1 MALIES
7 TLDDFKRGSPFST
20 IHDPMANNFSR
31 LNTGAPLSF
40 MAKEPSISKLGGV
53 YWVPKSWLPAE
64 YAKQPWYDQCIIE
77 PLDVSYVTAKRSRA
91 IAHKIGT
98 VDKTYSV
105 VYDSSEYIGLPRF
118 LGISLFG
125 KPSKDARCAG
135 DACEWPEWTKDES
148 RVLRPEQELALKW
161 ALDDLDRWGGTFV
174 EADCGVGKTAIALK
188 LCHDLGPRAMFIVP
202 TIELLKQVLHVAK
215 SWCPG
220 IHVGILQG
228 AESYKK
234 CLTTKDG
241 HDCPLVVAS
250 IDTLVSA
257 GSSWPKEFFRRF
269 GTIVVDEAHHIAAK
283 CLSQVLPL
291 LPSKNIIGLS
301 ATPDRKDG
309 LQAVIH
315 WLLGPLSFR
324 FQRLPHILEITG
336 LPFVPTFLH
345 WITVKHSMATDDDS
359 SRRSPPLVVQQQR
372 LARNGRRDNIILDRV
387 LRATLEDSS
396 RRVLFLTLFCDHADR
411 LYDSLCERGHSSIT
425 GLSYG
430 KTVKGIPIDVARFLV
445 RTWQKCGEGFDDK
458 SLTDLVLMLPRSTI
472 QQVVG
477 RVQRLNEGKA
487 ACYIWDIYD
496 EHFGDG
502 CIDGMRFSRIK
513 FYDKRGIKSVTLT

>member
-1 MALIES
+1 MGDVCE
-7 TLDDFKRGSPFST
+7 
-20 IHDPMANNFSR
+20 
-31 LNTGAPLSF
+31 
-40 MAKEPSISKLGGV
+40 
-53 YWVPKSWLPAE
+53 YPA
-64 YAKQPWYDQCIIE
+64 
-77 PLDVSYVTAKRSRA
+77 
-91 IAHKIGT
+91 
-98 VDKTYSV
+98 
-105 VYDSSEYIGLPRF
+105 
-118 LGISLFG
+118 
-125 KPSKDARCAG
+125 
-135 DACEWPEWTKDES
+135 WTTDES
-148 RVLRPEQELALKW
+148 RNLRPEQNLALKW
-161 ALDDLDRWGGTFV
+161 ALSDLEAWGGTFV

-188 LCHDLGPRAMFIVP
+188 LCHTLGRRAMFIVP
-202 TIELLKQVLHVAK
+202 TIELLKQVLQVDQV
-215 SWCPG
+215 WCPG
-220 IHVGILQG
+220 ICTGILQG

-241 HDCPLVVAS
+241 RDCPLIVAS
-250 IDTLVSA
+250 IDTLSSA

-291 LPSKNIIGLS
+291 LPSKNIIWLS

-336 LPFVPTFLH
+336 LPFVPTYLN
-345 WITVKHSMATDDDS
+345 WITVKHSSVLTDDS
-359 SRRSPPLVVQQQR
+359 SMRTPPLVVQQQR
-372 LARNGRRDNIILDRV
+372 LARNRRRDQIILQRV
-387 LRATLEDSS
+387 LSDVLADAS

-411 LYDSLCERGHSSIT
+411 LYDQLLELGHESIT

-430 KTVKGIPIDVARFLV
+430 KTVKGIPIDVARLLV

-477 RVQRLNEGKA
+477 RVQRLNEGKS

-496 EHFGDG
+496 ENFGDG

-513 FYDKRGIKSVTLT
+513 FYDKRGIKSVRST